1 MADSSSVERRFG
13 RRTTATAVL
22 AAALV
27 FATPSTGAQ
36 PLDPRY
42 GARVELLNLRPY
54 SFAGQT
60 SAGGSISAGGVL
72 TEGGAGFS
80 GSPMI
85 NVSVS
90 TVPGRGAIASAH
102 IFDQLMFAVAGGGS
116 ALVPV
121 RMAGSWSGLG
131 GYVTAFL
138 GLGQGG
144 NLPPVIRQGNGYA
157 SEYPLEPGSGFTR
170 SGNQAMG
177 YVGSYIIDA
186 LWSVYDGG
194 TFSFSAGVSAQ
205 TANGGYLYV
214 DDPLTIAL
222 PAGVTF
228 TSLSLSSYAVT
239 PVPEPG
245 TWLLLTGGMTA
256 LWLRRRQR
264 VPH

>member
-1 MADSSSVERRFG
+1 M
-13 RRTTATAVL
+13 
-22 AAALV
+22 
-27 FATPSTGAQ
+27 
-36 PLDPRY
+36 
-42 GARVELLNLRPY
+42 
-54 SFAGQT
+54 
-60 SAGGSISAGGVL
+60 
-72 TEGGAGFS
+72 
-80 GSPMI
+80 
-85 NVSVS
+85 
-90 TVPGRGAIASAH
+90 
-102 IFDQLMFAVAGGGS
+102 
-116 ALVPV
+116 
-121 RMAGSWSGLG
+121 
-131 GYVTAFL
+131 
-138 GLGQGG
+138 
-144 NLPPVIRQGNGYA
+144 IRQGNGYA

-245 TWLLLTGGMTA
+245 TWLLLTVGMTA
-256 LWLRRRQR
+256 LLLRRRQR
-264 VPH
+264 MPH